1 MEHICTHCKAT
12 TSTGSWWNMRNY
24 YGITGTFCSACTD
37 LVEHRSDKPLNPQG
51 FEQVKQA
58 LANRED

>member
-1 MEHICTHCKAT
+1 
-12 TSTGSWWNMRNY
+12 MRNY